1 MKELLT
7 RELGQ
12 LRVQYP
18 SGCGNA
24 PKKELLIDFNIA
36 FARGEVGDVLD
47 FLTDN
52 VVWEMIGDR
61 TLHGKKEIEPFL
73 KDMSRLRANH
83 LLIQQVI
90 THGKDAGAHGV
101 LDFGQHHRVA
111 FADFYEFASAGSNNI
126 KRITSYAISVISD
139 FS

>member
-1 MKELLT
+1 MIT
-7 RELGQ
+7 RELAQ

-24 PKKELLIDFNIA
+24 PKKDLLIDFNIA
-36 FARGEVGDVLD
+36 FARGEVGDVLN

-52 VVWEMIGDR
+52 ALWKMVGDR
-61 TLHGKKEIEPFL
+61 TLQGKNEIEPFL
-73 KDMSRLRANH
+73 EDMSKLRAKH

-101 LDFGQHHRVA
+101 LDFGHHHRVA
-111 FADFYEFASAGSNNI
+111 FADFYEFASAGSNKI
-126 KRITSYAISVISD
+126 KRITSYAVSGISEVS
-139 FS
+139 